1 MCDVVLVSGVCHS
14 DSDTHTEG
22 LSIVFSI
29 TVYYRILNIVPVL
42 YIQQDLVV
50 YRFYTKQCVYLLT
63 PNS

>member
-14 DSDTHTEG
+14 DPDTHTEG
-22 LSIVFSI
+22 LSI